1 MKVTLRPSYCAR
13 YVRLEARLAF
23 PSGVLIVAIDDNGTV
38 HNVDAP
44 PFATFADADA
54 AIAAQPARI
63 WATPVS
69 RGFVVASRGSA
80 RVSYGQAR

>member
-1 MKVTLRPSYCAR
+1 MQVTLRPSYCAR
-13 YVRLEARLAF
+13 YVRLISRQAF
-23 PSGVLIVAIDDNGTV
+23 PSGVLIVAIDDNGTF

-44 PFATFADADA
+44 PFATFAEADA
-54 AIAAQPARI
+54 FIALQPARI